1 MRRFDSYQVHFA
13 FTNSGGDSIF
23 SQSDRIGRDRLLPP
37 ELGLGGEHMAEQ
49 QDNNLPSSGEEQ
61 RLGKFLRAYGPY
73 LLIAAVAVI
82 LIILVIV
89 SVNSSSPAGN
99 GGGTDAESEQLV
111 VNSNVPDELETFS
124 SNLNVIGLERDAYP
138 EINELIEKYFDAVLA
153 RDVETLNK
161 IVESDHRLTEDEI
174 SKSGEYIEDY
184 QNISCYT
191 MKGLLDNT
199 YIVYVYYEVK
209 LLNIET
215 AAPSLV
221 RMYVCRNSE
230 GSVYIY
236 NGSISDEME
245 AYAEQMDN
253 NEDVRI
259 LVSEVNKSLK
269 TACDADADLEEF
281 YNRVLNETNVSG
293 GTTEQTD
300 DTEAEDSS
308 EAGTDAEDDESDGS
322 NADTGGSD

>member
-1 MRRFDSYQVHFA
+1 
-13 FTNSGGDSIF
+13 
-23 SQSDRIGRDRLLPP
+23 
-37 ELGLGGEHMAEQ
+37 MAEQ
-49 QDNNLPSSGEEQ
+49 QDNNPPSPEERQ
-61 RLGKFLRAYGPY
+61 PFGGFLKTYGPY
-73 LLIAAVAVI
+73 LMIAAVAVI

-89 SVNSSSPAGN
+89 AVNQGTPVGN
-99 GGGTDAESEQLV
+99 GDGTDTESDQIV
-111 VNSNVPDELETFS
+111 VNSNALGEIETFS

-138 EINELIEKYFDAVLA
+138 EINELIEKYFNAILT

-269 TACDADADLEEF
+269 AACDADADLEEF
-281 YNRVLNETNVSG
+281 YNRVLNETNESG
-293 GTTEQTD
+293 GTEAQTD
-300 DTEAEDSS
+300 DTEQADGAEAETGGAETESGAEEEASGDMDSS
-308 EAGTDAEDDESDGS
+308 DENEAEE
-322 NADTGGSD
+322 